1 VASEVRKL
9 AERSQIAAQEINNLS
24 KAGVVIAEK
33 SGKLLEEIVPEI
45 QKTAKL
51 VQEIS
56 LSGVEQNTGAN
67 EVNKALQQLN
77 QVIQQN
83 AATSE
88 EMAASAEEL
97 SSQAEQLKEVI
108 SFDLGSDIQS
118 KPKPRE
124 FPVTNYQPNG
134 RARSPHQHAPLAKK
148 KPSYVNE
155 YGGININ
162 MNGKDPLDEKYER
175 F

>member
-1 VASEVRKL
+1 VRKL
-9 AERSQIAAQEINNLS
+9 AERSQVAALEINNLS
-24 KAGVVIAEK
+24 KTGVMLAEK

-45 QKTAKL
+45 QKTSKL

-56 LSGVEQNTGAN
+56 LSSIEQNTGAN
-67 EVNKALQQLN
+67 EINKAIQQLN

-97 SSQAEQLKEVI
+97 SSQADQLKDII
-108 SFDLGSDIQS
+108 SFDIGSDIKS
-118 KPKPRE
+118 KTN
-124 FPVTNYQPNG
+124 FPEARRPESRYNG
-134 RARSPHQHAPLAKK
+134 NGHTKNIPGIKKSKISLA
-148 KPSYVNE
+148 NG
-155 YGGININ
+155 YGGISLN
-162 MNGKDPLDEKYER
+162 MNGKDILDESYER